1 MVVTM
6 DSTGGC
12 GPGDGEERKPDLSTR
27 QDHPV
32 ATAAAAAPT
41 PTPTSAA
48 KLAKVSS
55 FDKEPS
61 KNSDK
66 LLTAVNRW
74 SQEENSAVTPGESSQ
89 VFKLPHSLPLANGVT
104 AATAAAAAVNGVY
117 KPSAGHPAQAVGFK
131 LAGGRHSEQSL
142 LNNNL
147 IEDKCNLRCNDE
159 KSYCMYHKFPTKVN
173 NNVYPEKA
181 SSVKDGMDEY
191 FQMNASVI
199 SSKHSSQPPQQQ
211 QQAKCNELSPSRDA
225 SKYPDHLNLLNGEEE
240 DEDDGCIYTYKGE
253 NFEANLSHLI
263 DMCLSCGLPNTE
275 RGGDGRDAIVHR
287 LMNGSP
293 RADPPEQNNLFSP
306 EMDFLEMDFDPGPN
320 GDGDADSDCE
330 DNCVDECD
338 SRLVIDHNAA
348 FSVAGALNPISRKTN
363 NYCSEMRNLM
373 CKRCESSICDGK
385 IDNVAL
391 NLRLHENS
399 SPLNFGRG
407 PNDGLDDRPNVGN
420 GVLNVPRDTMNV
432 PKDLNVALNQFSGSH
447 CRLSSQSVSL
457 VPDDDNDP
465 QDNDSIENN
474 LGEAD
479 DMDMIDDEDGEDAD
493 DEDGDDS
500 NSDMPELSE
509 RLPACNGSSEFVLRD
524 ESSCHVHCSAK
535 KSINKQSNKSANNNL
550 GSVSA
555 PEVSPAKEY
564 SPLEKFGRSISFHNQ
579 LSSPKYENVCF
590 TRRSPKSGDENPC
603 QAAGSTRKSAAD
615 REGANLEICAGR
627 LNSRENSV
635 FNILSDPNAGSSQ
648 SLNSVFDTTKE
659 SSAGMLGKHSSVVSL
674 PSATATS
681 TGHSS
686 VLLTSPALSSP
697 MRTGA
702 RSPPVTLSGTS
713 SAPCPLPV
721 KSLRPKNTNPSQ
733 DPNTASEGEG
743 GGDES
748 CPRVKKVMIWTE
760 LQASGRQV
768 TQIATSACGATAII
782 NVLLALDYPHTLEEV
797 QNSIKTRLRAE
808 LAPVVDYLLS
818 RSVAGTTHKDLIEGV
833 TLLSKGS
840 IKAKFFHMFPKR
852 AVQLSRWLAQWIG
865 RGGVPLATLNLQV
878 GVAVGQTIPDA
889 WHHQMIFGVGPQGIY
904 LTNPLE
910 CVSDCLLGE
919 QLCTDSVL
927 LVRRADIVSR
937 WGQGDKLI
945 RLTKQKDP
953 RWLDMNVLG
962 QVLGVLKEQAAPPI
976 MQGRR
981 HLTSHVAI
989 PAAYQSGVTIFM
1001 RADNSE
1007 IHTLLEA
1014 EELPLLE

>member
-1 MVVTM
+1 M

-12 GPGDGEERKPDLSTR
+12 GPGDGEGRKPDLSAS
-27 QDHPV
+27 QEHP
-32 ATAAAAAPT
+32 A
-41 PTPTSAA
+41 AA
-48 KLAKVSS
+48 KLSKVSS

-61 KNSDK
+61 KNSEK
-66 LLTAVNRW
+66 LLTVVNRW

-104 AATAAAAAVNGVY
+104 AATAPATAVNGVY
-117 KPSAGHPAQAVGFK
+117 KTSAGHPPQAVAVGFK
-131 LAGGRHSEQSL
+131 LVGGRHNEQSL

-147 IEDKCNLRCNDE
+147 IEDKCNLRCVDE
-159 KSYCMYHKFPTKVN
+159 KSYCLYHKFPTKVN

-199 SSKHSSQPPQQQ
+199 SSKHSSQPPPLQT
-211 QQAKCNELSPSRDA
+211 KCNELSPSRDA
-225 SKYPDHLNLLNGEEE
+225 SKYPDHLNLLNGEED

-275 RGGDGRDAIVHR
+275 RSSDGRDAIVHR
-287 LMNGSP
+287 LINGSP

-320 GDGDADSDCE
+320 GDGDVDSDCE

-407 PNDGLDDRPNVGN
+407 PSDGLDDRPKVEN
-420 GVLNVPRDTMNV
+420 GVLNVPRETLNV
-432 PKDLNVALNQFSGSH
+432 PKDLNVELNQFSSSH
-447 CRLSSQSVSL
+447 CQISSQSMSL
-457 VPDDDNDP
+457 VPDDDYDP
-465 QDNDSIENN
+465 PDNDSIENN

-479 DMDMIDDEDGEDAD
+479 IIDMIDDEDGEDAD

-500 NSDMPELSE
+500 NSDLPELSE
-509 RLPACNGSSEFVLRD
+509 RLHACNGSSEFVLKD
-524 ESSCHVHCSAK
+524 DTCHVHCGTNK
-535 KSINKQSNKSANNNL
+535 RINKQNNKNSNKSANNNL
-550 GSVSA
+550 GSASA

-590 TRRSPKSGDENPC
+590 TRRSPKGDEIPC
-603 QAAGSTRKSAAD
+603 QAAGNARKSSVDA
-615 REGANLEICAGR
+615 GSSNLEVCAGR

-635 FNILSDPNAGSSQ
+635 FNILSDTNAGSSQ
-648 SLNSVFDTTKE
+648 
-659 SSAGMLGKHSSVVSL
+659 
-674 PSATATS
+674 
-681 TGHSS
+681 
-686 VLLTSPALSSP
+686 
-697 MRTGA
+697 
-702 RSPPVTLSGTS
+702 
-713 SAPCPLPV
+713 
-721 KSLRPKNTNPSQ
+721 
-733 DPNTASEGEG
+733 ASEGEG

-797 QNSIKTRLRAE
+797 QKSIKTRLRAE
-808 LAPVVDYLLS
+808 SAPVVDYLIS
-818 RSVAGTTHKDLIEGV
+818 RSVAGTTHEDLIEGV

-878 GVAVGQTIPDA
+878 GVAAGQTIPDA

-919 QLCTDSVL
+919 QLCTDSIL
-927 LVRRADIVSR
+927 LIRRADIVSR

-945 RLTKQKDP
+945 RLTQQKDP

-962 QVLGVLKEQAAPPI
+962 QVLGVLKEQAAPPV

-1001 RADNSE
+1001 RADNND

>member
-1 MVVTM
+1 M

-12 GPGDGEERKPDLSTR
+12 GPGDGEGRKPDLSAS
-27 QDHPV
+27 QEHP
-32 ATAAAAAPT
+32 A
-41 PTPTSAA
+41 AA
-48 KLAKVSS
+48 KLSKVSS

-61 KNSDK
+61 KNSEK
-66 LLTAVNRW
+66 LLT
-74 SQEENSAVTPGESSQ
+74 
-89 VFKLPHSLPLANGVT
+89 ANGVT
-104 AATAAAAAVNGVY
+104 AATAPATAVNGVY
-117 KPSAGHPAQAVGFK
+117 KTSAGHPPQAVAVGFK
-131 LAGGRHSEQSL
+131 LVGGRHNEQSL

-147 IEDKCNLRCNDE
+147 IEDKCNLRCVDE
-159 KSYCMYHKFPTKVN
+159 KSYCLYHKFPTKVN

-199 SSKHSSQPPQQQ
+199 SSKHSSQPPPLQT
-211 QQAKCNELSPSRDA
+211 KCNELSPSRDA
-225 SKYPDHLNLLNGEEE
+225 SKYPDHLNLLNGEED

-275 RGGDGRDAIVHR
+275 RSSDGRDAIVHR
-287 LMNGSP
+287 LINGSP

-320 GDGDADSDCE
+320 GDGDVDSDCE

-407 PNDGLDDRPNVGN
+407 PSDGLDDRPKVEN
-420 GVLNVPRDTMNV
+420 GVLNVPRETLNV
-432 PKDLNVALNQFSGSH
+432 PKDLNVELNQFSSSH
-447 CRLSSQSVSL
+447 CQISSQSMSL
-457 VPDDDNDP
+457 VPDDDYDP
-465 QDNDSIENN
+465 PDNDSIENN

-479 DMDMIDDEDGEDAD
+479 IIDMIDDEDGEDAD

-500 NSDMPELSE
+500 NSDLPELSE
-509 RLPACNGSSEFVLRD
+509 RLHACNGSSEFVLKD
-524 ESSCHVHCSAK
+524 DTCHVHCGTNK
-535 KSINKQSNKSANNNL
+535 RINKQNNKNSNKSANNNL
-550 GSVSA
+550 GSASA

-590 TRRSPKSGDENPC
+590 TRRSPKGDEIPC
-603 QAAGSTRKSAAD
+603 QAAGNARKSSVDA
-615 REGANLEICAGR
+615 GSSNLEVCAGR

-635 FNILSDPNAGSSQ
+635 FNILSDTNAGSSQ
-648 SLNSVFDTTKE
+648 SLNSVFDTITE
-659 SSAGMLGKHSSVVSL
+659 SSGGLLGKHNSVVSL
-674 PSATATS
+674 PSAPAASTSHSSLLHTS
-681 TGHSS
+681 T
-686 VLLTSPALSSP
+686 AMSSP
-697 MRTGA
+697 MQMGA
-702 RSPPVTLSGTS
+702 RSPPVTLIGTIS
-713 SAPCPLPV
+713 TPCPLPV

-797 QNSIKTRLRAE
+797 QKSIKTRLRAE
-808 LAPVVDYLLS
+808 SAPVVDYLIS
-818 RSVAGTTHKDLIEGV
+818 RSVAGTTHEDLIEGV

-878 GVAVGQTIPDA
+878 GVAAGQTIPDA

-919 QLCTDSVL
+919 QLCTDSIL
-927 LVRRADIVSR
+927 LIRRADIVSR

-945 RLTKQKDP
+945 RLTQQKDP

-962 QVLGVLKEQAAPPI
+962 QVLGVLKEQAAPPV

-1001 RADNSE
+1001 RADNND